1 MPLQDRIQNIIVNAV
16 KNGECAGANV
26 LVRKNGES
34 ILYAEAGMADIE
46 SGRPIRRN
54 SIFRLYSQT
63 KPITAAAVMILVE
76 RGLIDLMDGVDKYLP
91 GFRKTLER
99 EDFDMT
105 IGGILRGC
113 MENLEELSEDVGD
126 AEAVT
131 ADMQQFRQE
140 KDFESLF
147 HLYLRLIEAELW
159 DIQHVDR
166 HLACLEATYDA
177 WVDAEGEE
185 EEED

>member
-1 MPLQDRIQNIIVNAV
+1 MV
-16 KNGECAGANV
+16 
-26 LVRKNGES
+26 
-34 ILYAEAGMADIE
+34 E
-46 SGRPIRRN
+46 SGLPAARCRKRCRR
-54 SIFRLYSQT
+54 
-63 KPITAAAVMILVE
+63 
-76 RGLIDLMDGVDKYLP
+76 RGWM
-91 GFRKTLER
+91 R
-99 EDFDMT
+99 
-105 IGGILRGC
+105 
-113 MENLEELSEDVGD
+113 EDVGD

-131 ADMQQFRQE
+131 ADMHQFRQE

-177 WVDAEGEE
+177 WVDAEGKD

>member
-1 MPLQDRIQNIIVNAV
+1 MQANA
-16 KNGECAGANV
+16 KQME
-26 LVRKNGES
+26 L
-34 ILYAEAGMADIE
+34 DITV
-46 SGRPIRRN
+46 P
-54 SIFRLYSQT
+54 Q
-63 KPITAAAVMILVE
+63 PDC
-76 RGLIDLMDGVDKYLP
+76 DLNCHL
-91 GFRKTLER
+91 
-99 EDFDMT
+99 T

-113 MENLEELSEDVGD
+113 IENLEELNEDVSD
-126 AEAVT
+126 AAALA